1 MFNMFNMFNM
11 KQIKAGILGV
21 IFTIIGIL
29 LRFYA
34 KDISWPN
41 EYSYSGPRENTIW
54 AIRESAYQDIGLVFL
69 MFGFAVI
76 LIIIN
81 NWLWNPSVQ
90 EDNRN
95 TSNSNITHQ

>member
-1 MFNMFNMFNM
+1 MFSI
-11 KQIKAGILGV
+11 KQIKAGILGF

-29 LRFYA
+29 LRFLA
-34 KDISWPN
+34 RDLSWPN

-69 MFGFAVI
+69 IFGLAVI

-81 NWLWNPSVQ
+81 NWLWYPSVQ
-90 EDNRN
+90 EDNQNKPNWRV
-95 TSNSNITHQ
+95 